1 MILGNVT
8 PGRNTEGM
16 TSDGSLPNATLIERI
31 DSFVFFFFISAMLIK
46 AIDTVERKAKD
57 GKLV

>member
-31 DSFVFFFFISAMLIK
+31 DSFVFFFISVMLIK
-46 AIDTVERKAKD
+46 AIDTGEGKAKD